1 MISTTDK
8 QTRKDAAMIY
18 TPEQTATILEAMNDA
33 MLGNNGYAT
42 VPAVAHNDWL
52 RQALN
57 QAGFAVIGNKVYTA
71 QAQESLKGEAFA
83 VKREPLK
90 ASSLVDTRHAH
101 AGFKGDDGFNAKID
115 AHESENLF

>member
-1 MISTTDK
+1 MLYNDEQTTMILDAMVE
-8 QTRKDAAMIY
+8 AAM
-18 TPEQTATILEAMNDA
+18 
-33 MLGNNGYAT
+33 GNNGYAT

-71 QAQESLKGEAFA
+71 QAQEALKGEAFA

-90 ASSLVDTRHAH
+90 AQSMVDTRHAH

>member
-1 MISTTDK
+1 MLYND
-8 QTRKDAAMIY
+8 
-18 TPEQTATILEAMNDA
+18 EQTTTILEAMNDA

-42 VPAVAHNDWL
+42 VPAVSNNDWL

-57 QAGFAVIGNKVYTA
+57 QAGFTVIGNKVYTA
-71 QAQESLKGEAFA
+71 QAQEALKGEAFA

-90 ASSLVDTRHAH
+90 AQSVVDTRHAH